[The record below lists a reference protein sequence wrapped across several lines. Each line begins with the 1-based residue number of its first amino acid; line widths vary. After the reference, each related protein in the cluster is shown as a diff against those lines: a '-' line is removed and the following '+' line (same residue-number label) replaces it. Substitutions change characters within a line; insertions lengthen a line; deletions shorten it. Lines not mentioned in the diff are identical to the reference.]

1 LLLRLSG
8 DFSESRRLIVFAIGA
23 GTDVASAILKDP
35 SIANRITLVA
45 MGFEDWPGGGDFFN
59 VKNDPLAWQVILNSD
74 VPLVIGSAAAAKRG
88 LKLTRAE
95 AAALMRSRG
104 PTGEYLYSLFDDW
117 LTREPKLVAQV
128 VAPETWV
135 IWDEIVVA
143 YALGLARG
151 HEVPRPQL
159 QPDLS
164 FSHPDTMKR
173 ITWLDE
179 IDTEQLWRDFTR
191 KIDSRALSRNSP

>member
-1 LLLRLSG
+1 M
-8 DFSESRRLIVFAIGA
+8 RRPPGRTPVSTCCFVFPETFPNRA
-23 GTDVASAILKDP
+23 ASSSL
-35 SIANRITLVA
+35 
-45 MGFEDWPGGGDFFN
+45 
-59 VKNDPLAWQVILNSD
+59 PLA
-74 VPLVIGSAAAAKRG
+74 P
-88 LKLTRAE
+88 
-95 AAALMRSRG
+95 
-104 PTGEYLYSLFDDW
+104 
-117 LTREPKLVAQV
+117 V
-128 VAPETWV
+128 VAPEAWV

-191 KIDSRALSRNSP
+191 KIDSLSLVTAHETTACG

>member
-1 LLLRLSG
+1 
-8 DFSESRRLIVFAIGA
+8 
-23 GTDVASAILKDP
+23 
-35 SIANRITLVA
+35 
-45 MGFEDWPGGGDFFN
+45 
-59 VKNDPLAWQVILNSD
+59 
-74 VPLVIGSAAAAKRG
+74 
-88 LKLTRAE
+88 
-95 AAALMRSRG
+95 
-104 PTGEYLYSLFDDW
+104 
-117 LTREPKLVAQV
+117 LVAQV